1 MAAVGLLV
9 WVLVSKYLDH
19 LPLYRLEQIAAR
31 DQVILSRSTL
41 AEWVGRTGVALQPLV
56 DRLTELLLKRGTLH
70 ADETPVAQLDPG
82 SGKTKK
88 AYLWA
93 YRSNDLESGPK
104 IVVFDYQSGRSG
116 EHARQFLGTWQGHL
130 LVDDYTGYKA
140 LFSSERQQAAPC
152 TELGCW
158 SHARRKFFDLHPAN
172 ASPVALAALT
182 RIGKLYAIEQQGKD
196 LSSEA
201 RKALR
206 SEYAKPVLAAL
217 QQWLIET
224 RARTAN
230 GGSLAKALDYTLR
243 RWPALIRYAD
253 TGHLPIDNNPVENV
267 IRPLALGKKNWLFAG
282 SELAGQRAAAIQS
295 LLGTAKL
302 NGLNPASWLRDT
314 LEKLPTWPNSRIDEL
329 LPFPTVDKKWQSED
343 DV

>member
-1 MAAVGLLV
+1 MDVESAKFLV
-9 WVLVSKYLDH
+9 H
-19 LPLYRLEQIAAR
+19 RHI
-31 DQVILSRSTL
+31 RSQY
-41 AEWVGRTGVALQPLV
+41 AC
-56 DRLTELLLKRGTLH
+56 RGTLP

-82 SGKTKK
+82 SGKTQK

-116 EHARQFLGTWQGHL
+116 EHARQFLGTWQDHL

-152 TELGCW
+152 TEQGCW
-158 SHARRKFFDLHPAN
+158 SHARRKFFDWHQAH

-182 RIGKLYAIEQQGKD
+182 RIGKLYDIEQQGKD

-206 SEYAKPVLAAL
+206 AEYAKPVLTVL
-217 QQWLIET
+217 QQWLTET
-224 RARTAN
+224 RARTASA
-230 GGSLAKALDYTLR
+230 GSLAKALDDTLR
-243 RWPALIRYAD
+243 RWPALICYAD

-267 IRPLALGKKNWLFAG
+267 IRPIAPGKKNWLFAG
-282 SELAGQRAAAIQS
+282 SELAG
-295 LLGTAKL
+295 
-302 NGLNPASWLRDT
+302 
-314 LEKLPTWPNSRIDEL
+314 
-329 LPFPTVDKKWQSED
+329 
-343 DV
+343 